1 MWLYNYA
8 YNYNSAGM
16 TESQK
21 PGYNKYTSGIH
32 LNYMSGIY
40 TWNILQINFKY
51 TSNILHHIE
60 LKKKYA
66 SILCYFSKRSTFEV
80 HVVKLS

>member
-32 LNYMSGIY
+32 LKYMSGIY

-51 TSNILHHIE
+51 TSLNWIKE
-60 LKKKYA
+60 EVCFN
-66 SILCYFSKRSTFEV
+66 SILF
-80 HVVKLS
+80 

>member
-32 LNYMSGIY
+32 LKYMSGIY

-51 TSNILHHIE
+51 TSPYWIKE
-60 LKKKYA
+60 
-66 SILCYFSKRSTFEV
+66 EV
-80 HVVKLS
+80 CFNSMLF

>member
-1 MWLYNYA
+1 
-8 YNYNSAGM
+8 M

-32 LNYMSGIY
+32 LKYMSGIY

-51 TSNILHHIE
+51 TSPHWIKEEVCFN
-60 LKKKYA
+60 
-66 SILCYFSKRSTFEV
+66 SILF
-80 HVVKLS
+80 